1 MLYEVRHYCKKKINE
16 SRQKIVKQRWCILFC
31 FCIMTNCTRDRFN
44 IVCKDN
50 IGKILV
56 INKLEKNPQTE
67 IQIVFFVVCL
77 VNVMKYSFND

>member
-31 FCIMTNCTRDRFN
+31 FCIMTNCKRDRFN

-56 INKLEKNPQTE
+56 INIFKKNSNRNSNCFLRRVFGECYE
-67 IQIVFFVVCL
+67 IFL
-77 VNVMKYSFND
+77 

>member
-1 MLYEVRHYCKKKINE
+1 MLYEVRHYIVKKNLNE

-31 FCIMTNCTRDRFN
+31 FCIMTNCKIDRFN

-56 INKLEKNPQTE
+56 INILKKTQTE